1 MMQNEGGALRITP
14 AAELLLVDAEAN
26 NSDDGSDDID
36 EKDRLPRA
44 PQPDYVGSGT
54 AAGFA
59 QSKLVLVLGIFLVGI
74 NLRPAL
80 SSLAP
85 ILGMVRQG
93 TGLSSAGAGVLTTLP
108 VLCFGIFAP
117 LAPLLARWWSAER
130 VILSALL
137 VLAAGMALRVFL
149 GVHGLFAGTLM
160 VGASI
165 GIVMVL
171 LPGIIKRDFP
181 RHAGVMTG
189 LYTMAL
195 SLGAALASGITVP
208 IKQLAG
214 GDWRVALA
222 FWMLPALLAALIW
235 WPQLASRLS
244 LLAGDHRGQHRYR
257 VSGVLRSKLAWQ
269 VTLYLGLQSAL
280 AYIVFGWLP
289 TIMISRGMTPL
300 DAGLLMSLSVSSQLI
315 TAFSGPW
322 LATRGNDQRLM
333 ITLAV
338 MFTATGMMGCVFG
351 GLGGSVGNVL
361 ASGELSDIGAVWW
374 WAVVL
379 GLGQGGTF
387 SIALMLIVLRSSD
400 AHIAASL
407 SGMAQGFGYSIAALG
422 PLAVGVMH
430 DIHGGWNSSALL
442 FIVVALGIL
451 IAGWGAGQNGVV
463 KVTVRRD

>member
-1 MMQNEGGALRITP
+1 MQNEGGALCITP
-14 AAELLLVDAEAN
+14 KAELLLVDAEVN
-26 NSDDGSDDID
+26 NHDEDID
-36 EKDRLPRA
+36 EKSTLPH
-44 PQPDYVGSGT
+44 PSEIEHV
-54 AAGFA
+54 AASAAARFA

-85 ILGMVRQG
+85 ILEMVRQG

-149 GVHGLFAGTLM
+149 GVQGLFAGTLL

-165 GIVMVL
+165 GVVMVL

-222 FWMLPALLAALIW
+222 FWMLPALLAAVIW
-235 WPQLASRLS
+235 WPQLAPRLS
-244 LLAGDHRGQHRYR
+244 LSGGHQGQHRYR

-322 LATRGNDQRLM
+322 LATRGKDQRLM
-333 ITLAV
+333 IILAV
-338 MFTATGMMGCVFG
+338 IFTTTGMMGCLFG
-351 GLGGSVGNVL
+351 GLGGSVASVF
-361 ASGELSDIGAVWW
+361 ASGDISDIGAVWW
-374 WAVVL
+374 WAVIL

-400 AHIAASL
+400 PHIAASL

-422 PLAVGVMH
+422 PLAVGIMH
-430 DIHGGWNSSALL
+430 DISDGWHTSAIL
-442 FIVVALGIL
+442 FIVVAFGIL
-451 IAGWGAGQNGVV
+451 VAGWGAGQNGHV
-463 KVTVRRD
+463 KVTVTRE